1 MVHKIVHKY
10 KLMIDK
16 RILRHFIAHKNVHVH
31 EMMIDKQILRRD
43 DAIGAQTEAQILT
56 PRYI

>member
-16 RILRHFIAHKNVHVH
+16 QILRLSIGHKSVHKYK
-31 EMMIDKQILRRD
+31 MMIDKQILRRD
-43 DAIGAQTEAQILT
+43 DGHLSII
-56 PRYI
+56 I

>member
-1 MVHKIVHKY
+1 MHGPKFFTQNFIVHKIVHKY

-16 RILRHFIAHKNVHVH
+16 RILRHFIAHKNVHMY

-43 DAIGAQTEAQILT
+43 DGQ
-56 PRYI
+56 

>member
-16 RILRHFIAHKNVHVH
+16 RILRHFIAHKNVHMH
-31 EMMIDKQILRRD
+31 EMMIDKQILRWD
-43 DAIGAQTEAQILT
+43 DLHLLII
-56 PRYI
+56 I